1 MVELALSKLFKAL
14 LKRLKYIEIIK
25 VSEPGRVTRSALEE
39 GELPTGDELL
49 EAGAFYLFPH
59 IFVWGSCFWL
69 CTSAS
74 PLPLPP
80 AASLLI
86 TRTQLTTCPHTTSS
100 HTTCPH
106 TTCPHTTC
114 SHTTCQHTTCTRGR
128 RASLCVAGVALTA
141 LGGLWWRTGFSADA
155 AVGAAALCVAGVA
168 L

>member
-74 PLPLPP
+74 PLPPALARPP
-80 AASLLI
+80 PFV
-86 TRTQLTTCPHTTSS
+86 TTQ
-100 HTTCPH
+100 
-106 TTCPHTTC
+106 
-114 SHTTCQHTTCTRGR
+114 
-128 RASLCVAGVALTA
+128 
-141 LGGLWWRTGFSADA
+141 
-155 AVGAAALCVAGVA
+155 
-168 L
+168 